1 MSKTYEIEILDASL
15 VKGGKSRF
23 VVRRTNYCSKKVNLD
38 GISTIYVHTYETDID
53 YSNLISDYNNKRGDQ
68 KEVEK
73 QIISLTV
80 KNGRKDQMLL

>member
-23 VVRRTNYCSKKVNLD
+23 VVRRTNYCSKDVNLD
-38 GISTIYVHTYETDID
+38 GVSTIYVYTYETDID

-68 KEVEK
+68 REIER

-80 KNGRKDQMLL
+80 KNGRKDHMLL

>member
-1 MSKTYEIEILDASL
+1 MTNSYDIEILEVSL
-15 VKGGKSRF
+15 LRSGKSRF
-23 VVRRTNYCSKKVNLD
+23 VVRRTNYCSKELNLD
-38 GISTIYVHTYETDID
+38 GISTIYVYTYETDID

-68 KEVEK
+68 REIER

>member
-1 MSKTYEIEILDASL
+1 MTNSYDIEILEVSL
-15 VKGGKSRF
+15 LRSGKSRF
-23 VVRRTNYCSKKVNLD
+23 VVRRTNYCSKELNLD
-38 GISTIYVHTYETDID
+38 GISTIYVYTYETDID
-53 YSNLISDYNNKRGDQ
+53 YSNLVSDYNNKIGDQ

>member
-1 MSKTYEIEILDASL
+1 MTNSYDIEILEVSL
-15 VKGGKSRF
+15 LRSGKSRF
-23 VVRRTNYCSKKVNLD
+23 VVRRTNYCSKELNLD
-38 GISTIYVHTYETDID
+38 GISTIYVYTYETDID

>member
-23 VVRRTNYCSKKVNLD
+23 VVRRNNYCSKELNLD
-38 GISTIYVHTYETDID
+38 GISTIYVYTYETDID

-68 KEVEK
+68 REIER